1 LQPELQAVQER
12 YKNDR
17 EKQQQA
23 MMQVYKEHNMN
34 PLSPLTGC
42 LPMFLPM
49 PILLA
54 LFFVFQN
61 TIEFRGV
68 PFLWLN
74 DLSAHDPYYI
84 LPVLMAA
91 SMYLLSWLGMRNMP
105 SNPQSKMMSYMMPG
119 MFLLFLGRAA
129 AGLNLYYAAQN
140 LAALPQQWLLIRDR
154 GKQNDGT
161 GSSSASATKTLA
173 KGAAKSSKKG

>member
-1 LQPELQAVQER
+1 MRSSLKMQRLQPELQAVQER

-17 EKQQQA
+17 EKQQQE
-23 MMQVYKEHNMN
+23 MMKVYRDHGMS

-42 LPMFLPM
+42 LPMLLPM

-68 PFLWLN
+68 PFLWLT
-74 DLSAHDPYYI
+74 DLSSHDPYYI
-84 LPVLMAA
+84 LPIIMAV
-91 SMYLLSWLGMRNMP
+91 SMYLLSWLGMRNTP
-105 SNPQSKMMSYMMPG
+105 SNPQAKIMSYMMPG
-119 MFLLFLGRAA
+119 MFLIFLGRAA

-140 LAALPQQWLLIRDR
+140 LAAVPQQWLLVRERAKPTDEPAPKKSA
-154 GKQNDGT
+154 KQ
-161 GSSSASATKTLA
+161 
-173 KGAAKSSKKG
+173 SKKS